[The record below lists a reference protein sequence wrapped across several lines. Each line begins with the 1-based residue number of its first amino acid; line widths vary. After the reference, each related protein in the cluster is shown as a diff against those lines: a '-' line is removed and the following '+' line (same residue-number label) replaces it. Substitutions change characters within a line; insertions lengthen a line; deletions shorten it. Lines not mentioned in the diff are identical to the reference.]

1 MLTRNTAAIEPFRAA
16 DGTLL
21 REILHPDRSAAE
33 VGYSLA
39 HALLRPG
46 EASLEHTLTTVEV
59 YYFLSG
65 SGRMHVGDEAA
76 TVEPGV
82 TVVVPANAVQWLENT
97 GSSDVTFL
105 CIVYPAWQSE
115 DERVLESP

>member
-1 MLTRNTAAIEPFRAA
+1 MLTRDTAAIEPLQAA
-16 DGTLL
+16 DRTLL
-21 REILHPDRSAAE
+21 REILHPNRDPVE

-46 EASLEHTLTTVEV
+46 EGSLKHVLATVEV

-65 SGRMHVGDEAA
+65 SGRMHVGDEASC
-76 TVEPGV
+76 VGEGV
-82 TVVVPANAVQWLENT
+82 TVVVPAGSVQWVENT
-97 GSSDVTFL
+97 GSSDLMFL

-115 DERVLESP
+115 DEHVLEAP